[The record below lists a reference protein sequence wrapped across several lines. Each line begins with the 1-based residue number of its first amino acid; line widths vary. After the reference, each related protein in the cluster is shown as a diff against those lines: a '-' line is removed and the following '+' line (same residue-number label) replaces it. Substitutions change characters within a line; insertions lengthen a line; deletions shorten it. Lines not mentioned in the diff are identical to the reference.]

1 MNKLNSLVIIVALG
15 LLSDFALAGTHY
27 IHVKSGDY
35 SMDSTRQT
43 VFGRTLEIT
52 EKDSSSFAVEY
63 QYKFE
68 NNLSIG
74 GEILEAK
81 HSYTDTENGN
91 RGDIYTSM
99 FLFEAKYNIDMTQ
112 WLYSFV
118 GVSAGFAVTEF
129 DGPVTGNTA
138 GTALGYS
145 AGLTF
150 RFSNHVGLT
159 FQYKQMDSNTE
170 DSSGNIFDVSGKS
183 LTANVSVFF

>member
-1 MNKLNSLVIIVALG
+1 MNKISPLFVIIVLS
-15 LLSDFALAGTHY
+15 LFSDFSLAGTHY
-27 IHVKSGDY
+27 IHIKSGDY
-35 SMDSTRQT
+35 NIDTTRQT
-43 VFGRTLEIT
+43 VFGRILDIT

-68 NNLSIG
+68 NNISIG
-74 GEILEAK
+74 GEVLEAK
-81 HSYTDTENGN
+81 HRYTDTENGN
-91 RGDIYTSM
+91 MGDIYTSM
-99 FLFEAKYNIDMTQ
+99 FLFEAKYNIDLTQ

-118 GVSAGFAVTEF
+118 GLSAGLAVSEF
-129 DGPVTGNTA
+129 DGPVTGNTV

-159 FQYKQMDSNTE
+159 FQYKQMDSDTE
-170 DSSGNIFDVSGKS
+170 DSAGNKFDASGRS